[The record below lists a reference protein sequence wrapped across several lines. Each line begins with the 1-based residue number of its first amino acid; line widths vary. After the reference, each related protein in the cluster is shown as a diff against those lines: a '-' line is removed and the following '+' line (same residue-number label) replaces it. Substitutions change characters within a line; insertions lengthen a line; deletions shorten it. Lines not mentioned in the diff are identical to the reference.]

1 MGRTGLGKF
10 LRLAHA
16 MCVLFGVWRGS
27 IIAAINASPATEQQ
41 KETLLNLVNVIDSA
55 CSAVDAVRTVWES

>member
-1 MGRTGLGKF
+1 MSRTGLGKF

-27 IIAAINASPATEQQ
+27 IIAAIEASPATQQQ
-41 KETLLNLVNVIDSA
+41 KETLLNLVNVIDGA
-55 CSAVDAVRTVWES
+55 CSAVDSIRTVWES

>member
-16 MCVLFGVWRGS
+16 MCILFGVWRGS
-27 IIAAINASPATEQQ
+27 IIAAITESPATEQQ
-41 KETLLNLVNVIDSA
+41 KETLLNLVNVIDSGKA
-55 CSAVDAVRTVWES
+55 KG